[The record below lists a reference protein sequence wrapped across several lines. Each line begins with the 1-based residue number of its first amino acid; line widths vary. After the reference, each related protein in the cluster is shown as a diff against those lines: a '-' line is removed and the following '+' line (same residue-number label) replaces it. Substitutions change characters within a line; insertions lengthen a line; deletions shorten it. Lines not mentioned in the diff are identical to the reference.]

1 MCFSLLWLV
10 TLLVQLVIVAGII
23 MIARR
28 VIPWIFAKLGVD
40 GSILI
45 DVLNI
50 IIWVVVTIMIIW
62 LLYDLVTCLWGMR
75 LTRY

>member
-10 TLLVQLVIVAGII
+10 TLLVQLVILAGII
-23 MIARR
+23 MIARL

-40 GSILI
+40 GSILVQ
-45 DVLNI
+45 VLNI
-50 IIWVVVTIMIIW
+50 IIWVVVTILIIW